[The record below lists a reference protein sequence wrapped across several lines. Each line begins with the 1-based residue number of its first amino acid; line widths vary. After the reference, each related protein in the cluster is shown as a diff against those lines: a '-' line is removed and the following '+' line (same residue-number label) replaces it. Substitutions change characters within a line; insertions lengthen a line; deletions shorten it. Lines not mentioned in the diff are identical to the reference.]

1 MAVSHSLS
9 FSIRFVNHFTGA
21 PVNDELNVRIDELFQ
36 RPAKAPGRAGRRQND
51 GTYRFLS
58 VPHGQHRIR
67 WRDPFR
73 RTQAGWASWEDD
85 PEVTLP
91 LSNPETPVQADLWPA
106 ANAEAP
112 ASATG
117 VRGKLVG
124 PDISGLTVR
133 IGPPPGIFD
142 RYTRTDEAG
151 EFLFLPP
158 GGLSPDPMGVIA
170 MAIEVRNPDGGL
182 RVVNGWRDGAGAPL
196 NPGVEFKL
204 TPRRVSRILFEI
216 A

>member
-1 MAVSHSLS
+1 MVVSHSLS

-21 PVNDELNVRIDELFQ
+21 PVDDELNVRIDGLFQ
-36 RPAKAPGRAGRRQND
+36 RPSKAPGGSGRRQND

-58 VPHGQHRIR
+58 VPEGRHRIR

-73 RTQAGWASWEDD
+73 RTQAGWASWDDD
-85 PEVTLP
+85 PEITLP
-91 LSNPETPVQADLWPA
+91 LPDPETPVEASLWPSA
-106 ANAEAP
+106 SAEAP

-133 IGPPPGIFD
+133 IGQMGVFD
-142 RYTRTDEAG
+142 RYTRSDEAG

-170 MAIEVRNPDGGL
+170 MAIDVQTPDGGP
-182 RVVNGWRDGAGAPL
+182 RVVNGWRDGVGAPL
-196 NPGVEFKL
+196 TPGANFNL